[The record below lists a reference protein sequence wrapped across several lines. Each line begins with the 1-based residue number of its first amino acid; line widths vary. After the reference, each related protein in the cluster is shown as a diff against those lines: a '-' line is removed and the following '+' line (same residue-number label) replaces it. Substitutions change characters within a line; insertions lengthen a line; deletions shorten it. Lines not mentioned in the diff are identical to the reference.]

1 MEIVPLLKRLTEAHG
16 VSGYEDQVCAI
27 VQELF
32 GPFADQ
38 TYVDTLGNVVA
49 VKRGTGPDPRPAVM
63 LAAHMDE
70 IGLIVREV
78 EDGFIHFSQVGGY
91 DDRVLPGQEVVV
103 HGRRELT
110 GIIGTA
116 PPHVLPQAE
125 RNKPIPADKLLIDVG
140 LPPEEVN
147 RLVRVGDLITMKC
160 DLVELQGGLVASK
173 AMDNRASVV
182 AVAVC
187 LEELSRMHHTW
198 DVYAVATVQEEVGV
212 KGAITGTY
220 GIKPQ
225 IGIALDVT
233 FARQPGVPDEVTFEL
248 GKGPTIG
255 YGPNFHPKL
264 SDSLVEAAKSLE
276 LAWQMEPSPR
286 PGGTD
291 AYAIQIS
298 REGIPAALISIPVR
312 SMHTPVETAAIKD
325 IERTGR
331 LVAAFISRL
340 DENSLVKL
348 AWDLGLD
355 E

>member
-1 MEIVPLLKRLTEAHG
+1 VDIVGLLKRLTEAHG
-16 VSGYEDQVCAI
+16 VSGYEHQVRAI
-27 VQELF
+27 VQESF
-32 GPFADQ
+32 GRFADQ

-70 IGLIVREV
+70 IGLIVREL
-78 EDGFIHFSQVGGY
+78 EDGFIHFEQVGGY

-103 HGRRELT
+103 HGHRALT
-110 GIIGTA
+110 GVIGLP
-116 PPHVLPQAE
+116 PPHILPRAE
-125 RNKPIPADKLLIDVG
+125 RDKPFPYDKLLVDVG
-140 LPPEEVN
+140 LPPEEVS
-147 RLVRVGDLITMKC
+147 RLVRVGDLITMKG
-160 DLVELQGGLVASK
+160 DLIELKGGLVAGK
-173 AMDNRASVV
+173 ALDDRASVA

-187 LEELSRMHHTW
+187 LEELSRLHHTW
-198 DVYAVATVQEEVGV
+198 DVYAVATVQEEMTYG
-212 KGAITGTY
+212 GAITGTY

-233 FARQPGVPDEVTFEL
+233 FARQPGVPDDGTFEL
-248 GKGPTIG
+248 GKGPTIS

-276 LAWQMEPSPR
+276 MAWQMEPTPR

-291 AYAIQIS
+291 AYAIQMS
-298 REGIPAALISIPVR
+298 REGIPAALVSIPLR

-325 IERTGR
+325 IERAGR
-331 LVAAFISRL
+331 LIAAFVSRL
-340 DENSLVKL
+340 DENAMAKL
-348 AWDLGLD
+348 AWDLGL